1 MATSSTRAKA
11 ELDLVLSSYDTKKE
25 DYHEED
31 CQTEESKQRTTRTML
46 SLVAAVEQSKNIT
59 TSSTSSNNNNVWK
72 NKECEG
78 KDENNKQDEEE
89 EQDRQ
94 HHGNKQAN
102 STITDFLKSELLE
115 ALNRLEREYDYYC
128 QQKDQHHKEIHN
140 HRKTVNSKQ
149 RNNTRNTSAAY
160 WSSLS
165 TPEGSTIQHPSI
177 QVISKS
183 REGGGVQEERMIG
196 IITGSTNEL
205 STSSSPG
212 EELSSSTTTNDKG
225 YEQRYHDIADNC
237 DDGSQ
242 SPPQFLLKEDHKN
255 ISSPLWRQFYSD
267 DNFEAVEVEDE
278 EDASLEHYESSS
290 FFLFEEDKETGGIY
304 ASTTSS
310 DQDGGEP
317 FPAFD
322 LFQSAYESSRE
333 KCGQI
338 LDAVKRVNEFL
349 DGIQYQQVKAILVG
363 EEPVLEEERRATEG
377 SGSHLLPEASLDES
391 LAVTG
396 ASNNCADS
404 RISNCSISNISSS
417 TSHLPKNEETDV
429 TLTRRQENGHTSNH
443 KTSSKEN
450 KDASVEMMMD
460 VVIEEQGKNDERRK
474 ATTVP
479 RHPALMMIITP
490 PNMVHPGT
498 AERRYFDTPLSPA
511 ADDRCCLIEQ
521 GTTSSIDKLLQE
533 IEQEAKQ
540 EEIFKKKR
548 RIEILRKRELLLSQE
563 RVDVV
568 TKRSAVEGFQRLSRK
583 VMIRK
588 LIRYKRYR
596 RGLNTVER
604 IERAVLL
611 TISLSLWKHFA
622 SCKRSAKV
630 ILRCLLRYHLI
641 LARRKK
647 REEAAMRFL
656 QNWIL
661 LRKDTMMTKIIQKR
675 FMKVAKYTIDAWRL
689 RIHEEKQLEEL
700 QSAVVRRSS
709 AVCTIQGFLR
719 ILMARRKLV
728 FLRLQAANLSRS
740 ASRIQSLWRM
750 SQARKNVRSLKI
762 KYDAI
767 KNNAA
772 TTIQKVVRGSKI
784 RSRYIA
790 ITRRKSQFSIH
801 DPELDAML
809 DEDDSIENMLFD
821 IVSAEEDDK
830 RHVFS
835 DCWVPSLPIISHS
848 CNDEDRMVGYKD
860 ANRHHGEI
868 RHIGN
873 VKEDYKNQ
881 VHSTSQ
887 LSNNGIRLSEEQKL
901 MGEWNIKDQRVLE
914 VRLK

>member
-1 MATSSTRAKA
+1 
-11 ELDLVLSSYDTKKE
+11 
-25 DYHEED
+25 
-31 CQTEESKQRTTRTML
+31 
-46 SLVAAVEQSKNIT
+46 
-59 TSSTSSNNNNVWK
+59 
-72 NKECEG
+72 
-78 KDENNKQDEEE
+78 
-89 EQDRQ
+89 
-94 HHGNKQAN
+94 
-102 STITDFLKSELLE
+102 
-115 ALNRLEREYDYYC
+115 
-128 QQKDQHHKEIHN
+128 
-140 HRKTVNSKQ
+140 
-149 RNNTRNTSAAY
+149 
-160 WSSLS
+160 
-165 TPEGSTIQHPSI
+165 
-177 QVISKS
+177 
-183 REGGGVQEERMIG
+183 
-196 IITGSTNEL
+196 
-205 STSSSPG
+205 
-212 EELSSSTTTNDKG
+212 
-225 YEQRYHDIADNC
+225 
-237 DDGSQ
+237 
-242 SPPQFLLKEDHKN
+242 
-255 ISSPLWRQFYSD
+255 
-267 DNFEAVEVEDE
+267 
-278 EDASLEHYESSS
+278 
-290 FFLFEEDKETGGIY
+290 
-304 ASTTSS
+304 
-310 DQDGGEP
+310 
-317 FPAFD
+317 
-322 LFQSAYESSRE
+322 
-333 KCGQI
+333 
-338 LDAVKRVNEFL
+338 
-349 DGIQYQQVKAILVG
+349 
-363 EEPVLEEERRATEG
+363 
-377 SGSHLLPEASLDES
+377 
-391 LAVTG
+391 
-396 ASNNCADS
+396 
-404 RISNCSISNISSS
+404 
-417 TSHLPKNEETDV
+417 
-429 TLTRRQENGHTSNH
+429 
-443 KTSSKEN
+443 
-450 KDASVEMMMD
+450 MMMD

-700 QSAVVRRSS
+700 LSAVVRRSS